1 MITLLG
7 TSKTM
12 RSAEKNQVS
21 KLFTKPVF
29 NEKISFLSDFMKGL
43 SLEEISEVMKTS
55 DKLSKETFELIDK
68 FSNGKN
74 EKLSTP
80 AIYAFTGEVFRA
92 MEISGY
98 NEEDLLFAQKSFFIV
113 SGMYGLLRPLD
124 LIEPYRLEMGY
135 APGIKG
141 YRKLSDFWKNDITD
155 YLNSVIESNKEK
167 FIIDLASKEFTDSID
182 RKKLKLKLTDVVFK
196 DRKDNKL
203 RTVAIYAKQARGS
216 MAGFII
222 KNRIEEKEELKKF
235 KGLGYSYSKELS
247 GEYKL
252 TFTR

>member
-12 RSAEKNQVS
+12 KTAEKNQVS
-21 KLFTKPVF
+21 EKFTKPVF
-29 NEKISFLSDFMKGL
+29 NEKISFLSEFMK
-43 SLEEISEVMKTS
+43 SFSIEQISEVMKTS
-55 DKLSKETFELIDK
+55 GKLSKETFELFQK

-74 EKLSTP
+74 EKLLIP
-80 AIYAFTGEVFRA
+80 AIYAFTGDVFKA
-92 MEISGY
+92 MDISGC
-98 NEEDLLFAQKSFFIV
+98 NEQDLLFAQKSFFIL

-124 LIEPYRLEMGY
+124 MIEPYRLEMGY
-135 APGIKG
+135 NLGIKG
-141 YRKLSDFWKNDITD
+141 YNKVSDFWKNDITD
-155 YLNSVIESNKEK
+155 YLNSVIDLNKEK

-203 RTVAIYAKQARGS
+203 KTVAIYAKQARGS

-247 GEYKL
+247 GEYKF